1 VTIDHGWVHHGE
13 TGAADSSSGQ
23 KTYTT
28 ADGVPV
34 VLGIDFKTSK
44 GEDTSGSYRSTTGG
58 LHQKVSFIDYDPGN
72 PDHRANDTYAAHGVS
87 PDHHRLLFHF
97 AGVDVYGSG
106 KKAYAFAYFRAKPG
120 GGGYTQFRPGH
131 DITYKGQTFRKGEP
145 IPPNVLCETPPKT
158 LQSWGFNPLKHC
170 MPIRIQG
177 LQRPEDFVKDPAL
190 MQKLHAKMEEFVK
203 LIPYEDYC
211 KEMGIALSASAE
223 KDIIKASLM
232 GADGHRVAGTT
243 PTTQEQLLAAHAA
256 KKHKE
261 AERAKKQLKKHKEQL
276 AQKDQQL
283 AEKDQQLAR
292 LKALL
297 QKHGIDPEAS

>member
-1 VTIDHGWVHHGE
+1 MV
-13 TGAADSSSGQ
+13 
-23 KTYTT
+23 Y
-28 ADGVPV
+28 
-34 VLGIDFKTSK
+34 L
-44 GEDTSGSYRSTTGG
+44 
-58 LHQKVSFIDYDPGN
+58 
-72 PDHRANDTYAAHGVS
+72 
-87 PDHHRLLFHF
+87 
-97 AGVDVYGSG
+97 AGVNVHGDARKRYG
-106 KKAYAFAYFRAKPG
+106 FAYFALPG
-120 GGGYTQFRPGH
+120 HGGTTQVSYTQFKAPQ

-170 MPIRIQG
+170 MPIQIQG

-211 KEMGIALSASAE
+211 KEMGVALSASAE

-243 PTTQEQLLAAHAA
+243 PKTQEQLLAAHAA

-261 AERAKKQLKKHKEQL
+261 AQLAKKQLKKHKEQL
-276 AQKDQQL
+276 TEKDQQL
-283 AEKDQQLAR
+283 TEKDQQLAR
-292 LKALL
+292 VADLNARAAKLVLKNPKVGSQVILHVAAGKHDDAEALL
-297 QKHGIDPEAS
+297 QKHGH